1 MGPIV
6 FESWWR
12 SERGRHVDAR
22 PEA

>member
-6 FESWWR
+6 FESRWR